1 MNEDK
6 WTKLWS
12 DPFPPLS
19 MEALYWD
26 HTLSRAF
33 YFQYGRA
40 FIVTV

>member
-1 MNEDK
+1 MKTNGQSYGL
-6 WTKLWS
+6 T
-12 DPFPPLS
+12 PPLS